1 METELSLTIS
11 TTAASDLEKIYDYTL
26 EQWSYNQAEKYQD
39 VLFDTMNLLCNR
51 PEIGKTYESSSR
63 SFRVFLV
70 GKHIMFYLI
79 QDHELLVVRILH
91 VSILKEHWIA

>member
-39 VLFDTMNLLCNR
+39 VLFDTMNLFCNR
-51 PEIGKTYESSSR
+51 PEIG
-63 SFRVFLV
+63 
-70 GKHIMFYLI
+70 
-79 QDHELLVVRILH
+79 
-91 VSILKEHWIA
+91 